1 MSSENQDS
9 KVLLQKRLIRFL
21 EDESRMSTLSKLLDI
36 VENGTFDSASSN
48 IENFYSSYNDLT
60 SKKQEIDEIL
70 DDVKKSQEQID
81 DVYNKI
87 YDIDDDNIEL
97 KDSSSILNNLRQAN
111 DDLTSKK
118 QEIDEILDD
127 VKKSQ
132 EQIDDVY
139 NEIYDINDSNIELK
153 DSSSILNN
161 LRQADNH
168 ASKIT
173 ETYINF
179 YGQKDVDGI
188 QTQGIV
194 SKLESA
200 CKEIEASEDKIN
212 DLKDFYEEVFE
223 GVEDSENP
231 KNDKK
236 ALVDFLAEKRQEL
249 ANTIK
254 KAREDLNILKGRIEE
269 LLPGATSAGL
279 ADAYKKQRIDAEKGL
294 NTWNIVFWAS
304 VGIFLVVF
312 AIYLATSFK
321 EDFSYVSVLRSLP
334 LWIFSGFFTF
344 YSTQQISEY
353 KRISNEYRH
362 KESLASSYVGFEK
375 LIEETENNE
384 LKIKLLENTV
394 EAIKTNPSDKIRG
407 SWQIPSLILLEKF
420 IDSLPVDQIKKLS
433 DKIRNMTDNAKN

>member
-1 MSSENQDS
+1 MDNEKQDN
-9 KVLLQKRLIRFL
+9 KAMVQERLISFL
-21 EDESRMSTLSKLLDI
+21 EDETKIYAISKLLDM
-36 VENGTFDSASSN
+36 VENNSFDSVISN
-48 IENFYSSYNDLT
+48 IENFYTNYSDFAT
-60 SKKQEIDEIL
+60 KKEEIDRIL
-70 DDVKKSQEQID
+70 DNVKDSQEQINNA
-81 DVYNKI
+81 YNEI
-87 YDIDDDNIEL
+87 YDINDSNIEL

-111 DDLTSKK
+111 DDVISKK
-118 QEIDEILDD
+118 QTIDRILDN
-127 VKKSQ
+127 VKDSQ
-132 EQIDDVY
+132 EQINNAY
-139 NEIYDINDSNIELK
+139 SEIYDINDSNIEPK

-294 NTWNIVFWAS
+294 NTWNIAFWAS
-304 VGIFLVVF
+304 VGIFWWCSLF
-312 AIYLATSFK
+312 ILPQALKKTLA
-321 EDFSYVSVLRSLP
+321 
-334 LWIFSGFFTF
+334 
-344 YSTQQISEY
+344 
-353 KRISNEYRH
+353 
-362 KESLASSYVGFEK
+362 
-375 LIEETENNE
+375 
-384 LKIKLLENTV
+384 
-394 EAIKTNPSDKIRG
+394 
-407 SWQIPSLILLEKF
+407 
-420 IDSLPVDQIKKLS
+420 
-433 DKIRNMTDNAKN
+433 M